1 MKREPKLHIS
11 GYSDDNV
18 NVSFDNGVVH
28 EGDEYGTY
36 GVDVIVGEN
45 DDARPVKYR
54 FEYGHDGWE
63 VTIPIPYGATVRVV
77 PESDDEEE

>member
-1 MKREPKLHIS
+1 MRESMLHIS

-18 NVSFDNGVVH
+18 NVSFDNGR
-28 EGDEYGTY
+28 EQGGDEYGTY
-36 GVDVIVGEN
+36 GVDVEVRATEADVPIT
-45 DDARPVKYR
+45 YR

-63 VTIPIPYGATVRVV
+63 VSIPIPRGAIVKVI